1 MRQEPFVERAP
12 TPPFN
17 KFGARDD
24 LVWQGQPNHAARL
37 EHSMT
42 LFEKALGV
50 VKVEMLERMRGVNSM
65 NAASFKWKPLR
76 EIVAA
81 DSLWPS
87 SQVARLKSA
96 PTMDRSFGAGSS
108 Q

>member
-1 MRQEPFVERAP
+1 
-12 TPPFN
+12 
-17 KFGARDD
+17 
-24 LVWQGQPNHAARL
+24 
-37 EHSMT
+37 MT

-96 PTMDRSFGAGSS
+96 PTMDRSFGARDPLNDDAWRAIKALPS
-108 Q
+108 